1 MHRPVS
7 DQLSDRPKAGSLQGA
22 SDILESFCR
31 SGCLKRRILIPVLFF
46 TNLQEKDRYDAET
59 VSESLCEIS
68 CFCKFCTKNCFIFC
82 DVWQH
87 FWNNPCYYNNR
98 KNPPIHYIK
107 FYYPHS
113 KIPSPKEQR
122 SIAVLLLYTKSGA
135 MHMHRP
141 AYSPFSFLFPYFLR
155 IRPGIC
161 ILHLI
166 AQFKQNFVKCC
177 QSLCL

>member
-7 DQLSDRPKAGSLQGA
+7 DQLSDRPKTGSLQGA

-46 TNLQEKDRYDAET
+46 TNLQKKDRYDAEA

-68 CFCKFCTKNCFIFC
+68 CFCKFCTKNCSIFC

-122 SIAVLLLYTKSGA
+122 SIAVLLLYTKTPASANADTGA
-135 MHMHRP
+135 
-141 AYSPFSFLFPYFLR
+141 FLKHFPY
-155 IRPGIC
+155 
-161 ILHLI
+161 
-166 AQFKQNFVKCC
+166 
-177 QSLCL
+177 SL